1 MSYIGKTPITGNF
14 VKLDAISVVNGQA
27 GYTMNNGG
35 SAFTDYENV
44 NQFLVSLNGILQA
57 PTTSF
62 TVSGS
67 TLTFASNLAT
77 GDVIDFV
84 IVLGNTLDIGT
95 PSDAT
100 VTQAKTNFVST
111 SSSAGLQIK
120 GDGTTDG
127 TLQLN
132 CSQNSHGIKLKSP
145 AHSTSSSYTLTFPG
159 TDPSADKFLKTDG
172 SGNLSFADA
181 GGGAFTLLSTT
192 NVTSAVAQVDITSN
206 IDSTYKNYMFVLTDV
221 KSVNDDTRFKIQFF
235 SSSGSPDTA
244 SVYMFAGSGYRSD
257 NANLNTNSAGDTEG
271 EISLAACSVD
281 AGHRHNQFVCYLFN
295 PSGTDSYKQMSSQ
308 VQQTVANN
316 RVASG
321 VVGTTY
327 MRTVAV
333 TGVRFKMGGGNITRG
348 TFKLYG
354 IS

>member
-1 MSYIGKTPITGNF
+1 MAYIGKTPITGNF

-57 PTTSF
+57 PTDSF

-67 TLTFASNLAT
+67 TLTFASNLST

-132 CSQNSHGIKLKSP
+132 CRVNSHGIKLKSP
-145 AHSTSSSYTLTFPG
+145 PHSAGQSYTLTFPS
-159 TDPSADKFLKTDG
+159 TAPQSDKALITDG
-172 SGNLSFADA
+172 SGNLSFGDA
-181 GGGAFTLLSTT
+181 GGGKIAQVVSTT
-192 NVTSAVAQVDITSN
+192 KTDTYTQSVSSGGDSSIITGLTVDITPSATT
-206 IDSTYKNYMFVLTDV
+206 S
-221 KSVNDDTRFKIQFF
+221 KILIF
-235 SSSGSPDTA
+235 
-244 SVYMFAGSGYRSD
+244 
-257 NANLNTNSAGDTEG
+257 ANLN
-271 EISLAACSVD
+271 ISVD
-281 AGHRHNQFVCYLFN
+281 GSHGIGFQLFR
-295 PSGTDSYKQMSSQ
+295 DSTQIDLADASSSSKRMSKGK
-308 VQQTVANN
+308 VANSSGGSYSTNLSTNHLDTPSTTSQITYGVKINHTSSSSKSMKVN
-316 RVASG
+316 RTHDDP
-321 VVGTTY
+321 GTAQY
-327 MRTVAV
+327 
-333 TGVRFKMGGGNITRG
+333 GRG
-348 TFKLYG
+348 TSTITAMEVLA
-354 IS
+354 